1 VTKVVSFTR
10 WTAAERLRAE
20 LVVAAQII
28 HGLAQTPMSEDL
40 LDAVSDLA
48 TDLEKAVEEYRM
60 ETR

>member
-1 VTKVVSFTR
+1 MSVIEFKR
-10 WTAAERLRAE
+10 WSAAERLRAE

-40 LDAVSDLA
+40 PDAVSDLA
-48 TDLEKAVEEYRM
+48 ADLEKAVEEYRM